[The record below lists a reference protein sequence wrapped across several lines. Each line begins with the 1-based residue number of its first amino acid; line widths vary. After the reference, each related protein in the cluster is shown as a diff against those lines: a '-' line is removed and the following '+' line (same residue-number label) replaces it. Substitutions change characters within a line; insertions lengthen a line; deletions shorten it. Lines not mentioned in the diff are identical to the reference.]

1 MPVIP
6 LYIIALALLGAHLLL
21 ARRGRFAP
29 TLAAHALCC
38 ACLLWATWLGVDF
51 SPSFTMMFLF
61 ANLLL
66 CALAE
71 WMGRI
76 GREVSANRPRLG
88 QVLTALHGALFAL
101 GTLFSLPAVYIYAAG
116 DDALDRCVRL
126 AIVCGTIL
134 AAGEAISRH
143 SRGKPLRLPMLAI
156 AWFALCAACFAFAC
170 GLRSPALLPYAAGL
184 FLMVAAI
191 LQDGRGALRCVLF
204 CLGLGCASVFAVA
217 PML

>member
-1 MPVIP
+1 MRILP
-6 LYIIALALLGAHLLL
+6 LYLFALALLCAHLLL
-21 ARRGRFAP
+21 LRREKFAP
-29 TLAAHALCC
+29 ALVVHALCC
-38 ACLLWATWLGVDF
+38 ACSLWATWLGVDF

-71 WMGRI
+71 WLRLI
-76 GREVSANRPRLG
+76 GCKVSADHHRLG
-88 QVLTALHGALFAL
+88 QALAALHGALFAL

-116 DDALDRCVRL
+116 DDMLERCVRL

-134 AAGEAISRH
+134 AAGAAISSH
-143 SRGKPLRLPMLAI
+143 GYGKPIRLPLLALGWFVLC
-156 AWFALCAACFAFAC
+156 AGCFALDC
-170 GLRSPALLPYAAGL
+170 GMRSPALLPYAAGL
-184 FLMVAAI
+184 FLMNAAI
-191 LQDGRGALRCVLF
+191 LLDGREALRNALF